1 VKYFLKFFS
10 FLALVIV
17 LSSSGLTADEL
28 IHVVGRGETI
38 YSISRRYQVNANDLM
53 RANNITDPS
62 TLQAGRRLVIPSQA
76 VTTPIVNNQPA
87 APVASVQTLVD
98 YRVVRGDTLYRIA
111 RNNGITLQNLLEI
124 NNFSSNH
131 VIRVGDVIKI
141 PGRGGAGTVQT
152 ITQTTT
158 PVVNTSPVINSA
170 AEGIYSLRW
179 PITPKDIAYMS
190 GRTGVV
196 VEGEHLESVRS
207 LTVGNVISAG
217 PWRKF
222 GRVVIVETTG
232 GYFYMY
238 GGCESLSVNVGD
250 RITPGMEVGKLG
262 VNSVTE
268 KPQLFFMVFRND
280 SPIDPALAPRAA
292 GDAKT

>member
-1 VKYFLKFFS
+1 MNYLQRFISFF
-10 FLALVIV
+10 ALVIV
-17 LSSSGLTADEL
+17 LSSSGLSADEV

-38 YSISRRYQVNANDLM
+38 YSISRLYQVNANDLM

-62 TLQAGRRLVIPSQA
+62 TLQAGRRLVIPQASQ
-76 VTTPIVNNQPA
+76 TPVVNNQPA
-87 APVASVQTLVD
+87 ASTQTLVD
-98 YRVVRGDTLYRIA
+98 YRVVRGDTLYSIA
-111 RNNGITLQNLLEI
+111 RSNGITLQNLLEI
-124 NNFSSNH
+124 NNFSTNH
-131 VIRVGDVIKI
+131 VISAGDVIKV
-141 PGRGGAGTVQT
+141 PGRGGASVAQN
-152 ITQTTT
+152 IT
-158 PVVNTSPVINSA
+158 PVVNNTPAASSTA

-179 PITPKDIAYMS
+179 PITPKDITYMS

-222 GRVVIVETTG
+222 GRVVIVEAAG

-250 RITPGMEVGKLG
+250 RVTPGTEVGKLG

-268 KPQLFFMVFRND
+268 RPQLFFMIFRND

-292 GDAKT
+292 GNAKT